1 MPTARTLIVSSAAA
15 ATLLLTGCTEQ
26 PVKHGEV
33 IDKRSQAGHWVP
45 EYQDAYRENC
55 ATLRTTAFNSALLGR
70 GGSTGGKSTTSKG
83 SGKSGSGAKTGS
95 SSSDGSRTGGK
106 QLNPGRSN
114 GSTTPGST
122 GSTTSGG
129 TPPTNCKRE
138 SVDRKETGRRWQQG
152 KWELK
157 LRNGGRTAW
166 IEVSQATYDDT
177 DLHDRI

>member
-45 EYQDAYRENC
+45 AYEDIARENC
-55 ATLRTTAFNSALLGR
+55 ATTRTTAFSSALLGR

-83 SGKSGSGAKTGS
+83 SGKRGSGGKAGS
-95 SSSDGSRTGGK
+95 SSSGGSRTGGK
-106 QLNPGRSN
+106 QLNPSRN
-114 GSTTPGST
+114 NDSTTPDST
-122 GSTTSGG
+122 GSATSGSK
-129 TPPTNCKRE
+129 PLTNCKRE
-138 SVDRKETGRRWQQG
+138 SVGRKETSRRWQQG

-166 IEVSQATYDDT
+166 VEVSQTTYDDT
-177 DLHDRI
+177 NLHDRI